1 MKVLIYGDWGKQDAR
16 LANALKAA
24 QGENLFQ
31 ILLAGAKVILRYAL
45 LNTPVDTGFL
55 RSTGQLDREDT
66 SPIVG
71 YAADYATFVEF
82 GTSKM
87 AAEPYLRPAIDE
99 HMDEIETEMMKV
111 VESKVQ

>member
-1 MKVLIYGDWGKQDAR
+1 MRVILIGDWGKQDER

-31 ILLAGAKVILRYAL
+31 ILLAGAKVILRWAL
-45 LNTPVDTGFL
+45 IYTPVDTGFL

-71 YAADYATFVEF
+71 YAADYASFVEF
-82 GTSKM
+82 GTSRM
-87 AAEPYLRPAIDE
+87 SAQPYLRPAIDE

>member
-1 MKVLIYGDWGKQDAR
+1 MKVTLVGDWGKQDER
-16 LANALKAA
+16 LANAIKAA
-24 QGENLFQ
+24 QGENLFN

-45 LNTPVDTGFL
+45 INTPVDTGFL

-71 YAADYATFVEF
+71 YAADYASFVEF

-99 HMDEIETEMMKV
+99 HMDEIETEM
-111 VESKVQ
+111 SKEMEKQIP